1 MVLLVPHPKLPVRI
15 SSLENGLRVLTSVH
29 RAAPL
34 VSVWMH
40 YGVGSGDEGPGER
53 GLAHFLEHMMFKGTA
68 RLPKG
73 EIDRLTH
80 KSGGHNNAYT
90 MCDATAY
97 DFGLP
102 AESLDL
108 ALRIEADR
116 MENLRIDPS
125 EFEAERGV
133 ILEEISTAQDSPEG
147 RLQERVDTLT
157 FPNHPYGHPILG
169 RRTDVEAFTP
179 SGLESFYSRWYTP
192 ANATLVIAGDI
203 DEEACLARVH
213 ELFGAIA
220 ARETAERSVPP
231 APAGRPAREI
241 LREPVEVPRLL
252 LHFPSVAVS
261 DPHEVP
267 LECAATLLASGRS
280 SRLYRRL
287 VNEGLLAHVRA
298 DSETRRGTG
307 VFWIDAE
314 AHPGADLAAI
324 EEALFSELANLAAD
338 GPADRELE
346 RVRHSLEAGRIY
358 RTETCADSAEDLGD
372 AASVR
377 ALDAF
382 GDYPERLASMTA
394 KDVAEAAAD
403 VLDRDRAVLAWST
416 PEGGDSGPTPDGVGA
431 AGGSR

>member
-1 MVLLVPHPKLPVRI
+1 LALLIPHPKLPIRI
-15 SSLENGLRVLTSVH
+15 SSLENGLRVVTSVH

-40 YGVGSGDEGPGER
+40 YAVGSGDEGPGER

-102 AESLDL
+102 AEALDL

-125 EFEAERGV
+125 EFEAERSV

-147 RLQERVDTLT
+147 RLQERADTLT
-157 FPNHPYGHPILG
+157 FPDHPYGHPILG
-169 RRTDVEAFTP
+169 RRADVEAFTP
-179 SGLESFYSRWYTP
+179 DGLERFYERWYTP

-203 DEEACLARVH
+203 DEEACVARVE

-220 ARETAERSVPP
+220 ARESEKRAVPQ

-241 LREPVEVPRLL
+241 LREPVEVARLL

-261 DPHEVP
+261 DPREVP
-267 LECAATLLASGRS
+267 LECAATILASGRS
-280 SRLYRRL
+280 SRLYRKL
-287 VNEGLLAHVRA
+287 VHEGLLAHVSA

-307 VFWIDAE
+307 VFGIDAE
-314 AHPGADLAAI
+314 AHPDADLTAI
-324 EEALFSELANLAAD
+324 EDALFSELATLAAE

-346 RVRHSLEAGRIY
+346 RVRNSLEAGRIY
-358 RTETCADSAEDLGD
+358 RTETCADFAEDLGD

-382 GDYPERLASMTA
+382 GDYAERLASITP

-403 VLDRDRAVLAWST
+403 VLVRDRAVVTWST
-416 PEGGDSGPTPDGVGA
+416 PEDGPP
-431 AGGSR
+431 R